1 MDSIKLWRDEDGRAR
16 CSIDCP
22 IRHHSPDGIEWG
34 YNGSGPADLAIN
46 ILHHFIV
53 TPEEMLT
60 VKMWDGS
67 RISNLTE
74 RLHQRFKDDVI
85 ARVPDLGCTFPEAYL
100 RGWIR
105 GATEVLEDG

>member
-1 MDSIKLWRDEDGRAR
+1 MIDVIRLWREDGKPM

-34 YNGSGPADLAIN
+34 YAGSGPADLAIN

-53 TPEEMLT
+53 VPESMLT
-60 VKMWDGS
+60 VMMWDGS
-67 RISNLTE
+67 FISNLTE
-74 RLHQRFKDDVI
+74 RLHQRFKRDVI
-85 ARVPDLGCTFPEAYL
+85 SRVPESGCSFPEAYL